1 MKKRG
6 EAMTASIR
14 IVALGTLVAIA
25 LALLS
30 LTASPQAGAST
41 RSINGIAKEKL
52 LQPICTRAN
61 SREVFRVINPYYHR
75 SKMKILAQGAD
86 RRFHM
91 RQRSTRRIRVQM
103 VIFSGPDPDAFL
115 YINGHRVDADNV
127 HKRRCR

>member
-1 MKKRG
+1 
-6 EAMTASIR
+6 MTASIR

-41 RSINGIAKEKL
+41 RSINGIAKDKL

-75 SKMKILAQGAD
+75 SKMQILAQGAD
-86 RRFHM
+86 RQFHM
-91 RQRSTRRIRVQM
+91 RQRSTRRVRVQM
-103 VIFSGPDPDAFL
+103 VIFPGANRDAYL
-115 YINGHRVDADNV
+115 YINGRQVDADNV
-127 HKRRCR
+127 PKKRCR

>member
-1 MKKRG
+1 
-6 EAMTASIR
+6 MTASIR

-30 LTASPQAGAST
+30 LMASPQAGAST
-41 RSINGIAKEKL
+41 QGSINGIAKDKL

-75 SKMKILAQGAD
+75 SKMQILAQGAD

-91 RQRSTRRIRVQM
+91 RRRSTRRVRVQM
-103 VIFSGPDPDAFL
+103 AIFPGPDPDAFL

-127 HKRRCR
+127 PKKRCR